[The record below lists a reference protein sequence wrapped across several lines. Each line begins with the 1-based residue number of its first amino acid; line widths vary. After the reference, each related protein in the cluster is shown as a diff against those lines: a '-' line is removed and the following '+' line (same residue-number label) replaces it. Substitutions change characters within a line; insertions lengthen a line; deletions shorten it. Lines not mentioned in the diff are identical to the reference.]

1 MGVGVLFLG
10 WELLY
15 TSSTTTRVFSHL
27 GNIFSSRSCLHIVH
41 SSGISLFRWVM
52 KTKVSQVLGTWIL
65 IRVATKKGIES
76 WTQISGLQGIYRW
89 GEVSELAVGYTVFS
103 MLVKRY
109 SLPYLR
115 LFCLQFDDDYC
126 SGLGCT
132 TLIVCV
138 LLKDETYL
146 CGYWRLVIN
155 GFGAMM
161 KITDGFK
168 S

>member
-1 MGVGVLFLG
+1 
-10 WELLY
+10 
-15 TSSTTTRVFSHL
+15 
-27 GNIFSSRSCLHIVH
+27 
-41 SSGISLFRWVM
+41 M

-76 WTQISGLQGIYRW
+76 RTQISGLQGIYRW
-89 GEVSELAVGYTVFS
+89 GEVSELAVWYTVFS

-109 SLPYLR
+109 YLPYSR

-155 GFGAMM
+155 DFGAMM

-168 S
+168 ELVVGAELLVLSSDHSCFSMIVWIFAFCEVEHNFGMNELLMY